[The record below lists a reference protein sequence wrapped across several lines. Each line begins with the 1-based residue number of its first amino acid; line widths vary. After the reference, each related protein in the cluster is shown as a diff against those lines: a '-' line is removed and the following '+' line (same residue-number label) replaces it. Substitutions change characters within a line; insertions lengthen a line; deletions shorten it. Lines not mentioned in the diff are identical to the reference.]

1 MKKFVLNALSWLRE
15 ILIGIAIVL
24 VFNIFF
30 VASTVYNISMYKT
43 LEEGDIVLML
53 RTQNV
58 SRGDIVSFKSH
69 LVVTESDLRTVN
81 FIQRL
86 FNKPG
91 DRKNLIKR
99 VIAEPGD
106 LVRISEG
113 RVYLNGTMLAEPYV
127 QEFFAGLDFEEQ
139 RVPDDCYFV
148 LGDNRP
154 HSLDSRSFGFVKKED
169 VIGKVLFR
177 FWPLN
182 KLGKP

>member
-1 MKKFVLNALSWLRE
+1 MKKVIINIIMWLKE

-24 VFNIFF
+24 IFNIFF
-30 VASTVYNISMYKT
+30 VASTVYNISMYST
-43 LEEGDIVLML
+43 LEEGDVVLML

-58 SRGDIVSFKSH
+58 AKGDIVSFRSH
-69 LVVTESDLRTVN
+69 LVVTESDLESVN
-81 FIQRL
+81 FIQRF

-106 LVRISEG
+106 LVRISDG
-113 RVYLNGTMLAEPYV
+113 RVYLNGSQLAEPYV
-127 QEFFAGLDFEEQ
+127 REFYEELDFEEQ
-139 RVPDDCYFV
+139 RVPEGHYFV

-154 HSLDSRSFGFVKKED
+154 HSLDSRSFGFIKKED
-169 VIGKVLFR
+169 IIGKTIFR